1 MTSTTVKGALV
12 ETSRRLLS
20 LAVFVSLL
28 FLVTA
33 GDARA
38 QGTDDHGNSPADA
51 TPLALGQ
58 NMDDL
63 SNLIRGRIDPRND
76 VDYFRLDVDQD
87 MYLVLNVLKDTDVEV
102 DVDVFDQAESEVKVR
117 REHVT
122 QLIEIKG
129 QFVTGTY
136 YVGLT
141 GHATGVYTIFAV
153 PDDAYTSF
161 IDDCQARTAALNN
174 PQINDDLYG
183 CQWNLQAINVEDVW
197 AEGFLG
203 EGINIAVVDDGMDVN
218 HVDLFDNVDST
229 RNHDYTGRG
238 SIYDPLAHHGTGV
251 AGIIAARDNSHGIR
265 GVAPRATLYGHNLLS
280 DQTFLGNPN
289 QGDAMTR
296 NMVVTA
302 VSNNSWTGNQ
312 DEDPAGLSGDN
323 HFWRSGVESGIS
335 EGYHGKG
342 VFYVFGAGN
351 DATQGGNA
359 NLDEHVNFYAVTTV
373 CAVNDDGR
381 RSLYS
386 EKGANL
392 WLCAPSDGIGAANPT
407 IVTTANADY
416 YRDDY
421 GGTSAAAPIVSGV
434 AALMRQA
441 NPDLTWRDLKLI
453 LAATARKTDA
463 SDAGWEDGFPKY
475 GSDSETDAYHFNH
488 EYGFGV
494 VDAAA
499 AVDLARAWTSLP
511 PLQSST
517 EGVGLVLP
525 KVITD
530 NSTMVTSSIE
540 LNADIRFTEF
550 VSVNTSIT
558 HASFRDLDIELVSPQ
573 GRVSKLVEYDA
584 AHRNVRSVGTG
595 FRFGSAKHL
604 GEDPNGM
611 WQLRVTD
618 SVPGTIPGLLNSWS
632 ITVYGHGT
640 EPGPPPATDSCF
652 QSLGTLTAAVS
663 LNGTW
668 TAGCEIDSSTGPPYA
683 RYYSFSLTQEME
695 IQIDLA
701 SNQSMWL
708 LLMHGA
714 GTNGAEVEGL
724 EQIVMGAPSSPINR
738 LQGNLEAGTYTAMAI
753 GLEDTGDFTLSI
765 VPAGA
770 TAPPPATDGC
780 FHTLGTLT
788 AAATRNASWTGDCA
802 STHRSG
808 SYARFYSFTLSQQ
821 TEVQIDLTSAQD
833 TFLYLLRGADANGA
847 VVTDND
853 DVESGNTNS
862 RITRTLAAGT
872 YTIEATTYGEG
883 VTGDFT
889 LSIVPAG
896 ATAPPPATDSCFQ
909 TLGALTAAVTR
920 DASWTGDCAST
931 HRPGRHAR
939 FYSFTLSQQTE
950 VQIDLTSSQD
960 TFLYLLRGADANGA
974 VVTDNDDVESGNTN
988 SRITRTL
995 AAGTYTIEAT
1005 TYGEG
1010 VTGDFTLSIVP
1021 AGATAPPPATDSC
1034 FQTLGALTAAVTRDA
1049 SWTGDCASTHRPGR
1063 HARFYSF
1070 TLSQQTEVQ
1079 IDLTSSQDTFLYLL
1093 RGADANG
1100 AVVTDNDDVESGNT
1114 NSRITRTLAAGTYT
1128 IEATTYGEGVTGD
1141 FTLSIV
1147 PAGAT
1152 APPPATDSCFQTLG
1166 ALTAAVTRDASWTG
1180 DCASTHRPGRHAR
1193 FYSFTLSQQTEV
1205 QINLT
1210 SSQDTFLYL
1219 LRGADA
1225 NGTVVTD
1232 NDDVESG
1239 NTNSHITRTLAAGTY
1254 TIEATTYGEGVTGDF
1269 TLSIVPA
1276 GATAPPQPPPA
1287 DACEYILTAGD
1298 ATAPSGGSIGGQWT
1312 GDCASTNQAGSYA
1325 RYYTFTLPTAS
1336 EVTITLESSVDTFLY
1351 LLEGAGTVGAVVAEN
1366 DDVESG
1372 NTNSQITEFLAAGT
1386 YTIEATTYKEA
1397 VTGEF
1402 TLTVTSITVTPV
1414 PGSED
1419 REALVAL
1426 YHATGGANWRSNRN
1440 WLSNTPLD
1448 QWYGVTTNSS
1458 DRVTELELSF
1468 NGLTGQLPTQVGSLS
1483 SLTRLDLSDNQLS
1496 GQIPVQLGNLSDLE
1510 ELDLWFNQLSGE
1522 IPVQLGNLSNLE
1534 VLNFWNNQLSGRIP
1548 VQLGNLSNLTFLG
1561 LGSNRL
1567 SGEIP
1572 SELGRLSNLTSLS
1585 LSDNRLSGEIP
1596 PELGDI
1602 SNLASLYLSGNQLT
1616 GCIPQGLQD
1625 VANNDFAS
1633 LGLPFCASGD
1643 VSADREALVALYHA
1657 TGGANWTNNHNW
1669 LSSAPIGL
1677 WYGVTTDF
1685 SGRVTEL
1692 DLHENGLNGQMPLEL
1707 DNLSNI
1713 TVLVLSRNQL
1723 SGQVPAELGHLS
1735 KLEWLNLAS
1744 NQLRGEIPSELGR
1757 LSNLTLLY
1765 LSNNRFSGRL
1775 PAALGNLSNLT
1786 HLSMRGNEFTGPI
1799 PSWLSRMTN
1808 LQALSLRYN
1817 RFSGTIPSWLGRL
1830 TEMQRLYLSYNQ
1842 LSGEIPPE
1850 LSNLTKLTLLYLEGN
1865 QLTGCIPE
1873 GLQGVANNDFASLD
1887 LPFCGAS
1894 GSPDLVVQSPSVSDS
1909 SLDAGEYFTFY
1920 AQVHNQGDGVS
1931 ASTTLRYYRS
1941 DNDTISTSDTEVGTT
1956 EIVALGASQT
1966 WSPPSIGVN
1975 APSRAGTYYYGAC
1988 VDPVPAESN
1997 TRNNCSTAETV
2008 IVGAG
2013 SPDLVVQSP
2022 SVSDSSLD
2030 AGEYFTFYAQV
2041 HNQGDG
2047 VSASTTLRYYRS
2059 DNDTISTSDTEVGT
2073 TEIVALGASQT
2084 WSPPSI
2090 GVNAPSRAGT
2100 YYYGACVDPVPAES
2114 NTRNNCSTAET
2125 VIVGAGSPDLVVQSP
2140 SVSDSSLDAGEY
2152 FTFYAQV
2159 HNQGDGVSA
2168 STTLRYYRS
2177 DNDTISTSDTEVG
2190 TTEIVALGASQTWS
2204 PPSIGVNAPSRA
2216 GTYYYG
2222 ACVDP
2227 VPAESNTRNNCS
2239 TAETVI
2245 VGAGSPDL
2253 VVQSPSVSDSSLDA
2267 GEYFTFYAQV
2277 HNQGDGVSASTTLR
2291 YYRSDNDTI
2300 STSDT
2305 EVGTTEIVALGASQT
2320 WSPPSIGVNAPSRA
2334 GTYYYGA
2341 CVDPVPAESNTRN
2354 NCSTAETVI
2363 VGAGSPDLVV
2373 QSPSVSDSSL
2383 DAGEYFT
2390 FYAQVHNQGD
2400 GVSASTTLRYYR
2412 SDNDTIST
2420 SDTEVGTTEIVA
2432 LGASQTWSPPSIGV
2446 NAPSRAGTYYYGAC
2460 VDPVP
2465 AESNTRNNC
2474 STAETVIVGA
2484 GSPDLVVQSP
2494 SVSDSSLDAGA
2505 VLHLLRSGP

>member
-1 MTSTTVKGALV
+1 MTSTIVKGALV

-28 FLVTA
+28 FLVTT

-38 QGTDDHGNSPADA
+38 QGTDDHGNSPAAA

-102 DVDVFDQAESEVKVR
+102 DVDVLDQAESEVKVR

-141 GHATGVYTIFAV
+141 GHATGIYTIFAV

-265 GVAPRATLYGHNLLS
+265 GVAPRANLYGHNLLS
-280 DQTFLGNPN
+280 DETFLGNPN

-312 DEDPAGLSGDN
+312 DDDPAGLSGDN
-323 HFWRSGVESGIS
+323 YFWRSGVESGIS

-351 DATQGGNA
+351 DGTQGGNA
-359 NLDEHVNFYAVTTV
+359 NLDEHVNFHAVTTV
-373 CAVNDDGR
+373 CAVNDAGR

-517 EGVGLVLP
+517 EGAGLVLP

-540 LNADIRFTEF
+540 LNSDIRFTEF

-604 GEDPNGM
+604 GEDPNGV

-640 EPGPPPATDSCF
+640 EPDPPPATDRCF
-652 QSLGTLTAAVS
+652 QSLGPLTEAVS

-714 GTNGAEVEGL
+714 GTNGEEVEGL
-724 EQIVMGAPSSPINR
+724 EQIVMGDPSSPINR
-738 LQGNLEAGTYTAMAI
+738 LQGKLEAGTYTAMAI

-765 VPAGA
+765 VPAGT
-770 TAPPPATDGC
+770 TAPPPATDNC
-780 FHTLGTLT
+780 FQTLGALT
-788 AAATRNASWTGDCA
+788 AALTRNASWTGDCA
-802 STHRSG
+802 STHRGGRYARFYSFTLDQRTEVQINLTSSQDTFLYLLRGADADGAVVTDNDDVESG
-808 SYARFYSFTLSQQ
+808 NTNSRITRTLAAGTYTIEATTYGEGVTGSFTLEVGPQSSPGPVSLDAVLFSAGTLNGQRLSTVTPSLSVTPGQAISGTVHIAVQNDHRPGAIFPVGATPTWGDHQSSYWSVDHSAPSFSTTPYEVPVALTAPSTPGVYAIVFAAAPETSLAHVMSATRWYSGPPQWNNGDDIAGWVASRVNFAMVNGYVIAPSYPEDSYHFGATAVRIVVNPTSGPPPATDSCFQSLGALTAAVTRSSAWTGDCASTHRGGRHARFYSFTLSQR
-821 TEVQIDLTSAQD
+821 TEVEINLTSSQD

-847 VVTDND
+847 EVTDND

-896 ATAPPPATDSCFQ
+896 TTAPPPATDSCFQ
-909 TLGALTAAVTR
+909 SLGALTAALTR
-920 DASWTGDCAST
+920 NASWTGDCAST
-931 HRPGRHAR
+931 HRGGRYAR
-939 FYSFTLSQQTE
+939 FYSFTLDQRTE

-974 VVTDNDDVESGNTN
+974 EVTDNDDVESGNTN

-1021 AGATAPPPATDSC
+1021 AG
-1034 FQTLGALTAAVTRDA
+1034 
-1049 SWTGDCASTHRPGR
+1049 
-1063 HARFYSF
+1063 
-1070 TLSQQTEVQ
+1070 
-1079 IDLTSSQDTFLYLL
+1079 
-1093 RGADANG
+1093 
-1100 AVVTDNDDVESGNT
+1100 
-1114 NSRITRTLAAGTYT
+1114 
-1128 IEATTYGEGVTGD
+1128 TT
-1141 FTLSIV
+1141 
-1147 PAGAT
+1147 P
-1152 APPPATDSCFQTLG
+1152 
-1166 ALTAAVTRDASWTG
+1166 
-1180 DCASTHRPGRHAR
+1180 
-1193 FYSFTLSQQTEV
+1193 
-1205 QINLT
+1205 
-1210 SSQDTFLYL
+1210 
-1219 LRGADA
+1219 
-1225 NGTVVTD
+1225 
-1232 NDDVESG
+1232 
-1239 NTNSHITRTLAAGTY
+1239 
-1254 TIEATTYGEGVTGDF
+1254 
-1269 TLSIVPA
+1269 
-1276 GATAPPQPPPA
+1276 PPQPPPA

-1298 ATAPSGGSIGGQWT
+1298 AAAPSGGSISGQWT
-1312 GDCASTNQAGSYA
+1312 GDCASTNRAGSYA
-1325 RYYTFTLPTAS
+1325 RYYTVTLPTAS

-1366 DDVESG
+1366 DDVETG
-1372 NTNSQITEFLAAGT
+1372 NTNSQIKEFLAAGT

-1397 VTGEF
+1397 ITGEF
-1402 TLTVTSITVTPV
+1402 ALTVTSTTVTVVPV
-1414 PGSED
+1414 SGD
-1419 REALVAL
+1419 RDALVAL
-1426 YHATGGANWRSNRN
+1426 HHATSGANWRSNRN
-1440 WLSNTPLD
+1440 WLSNAPLD

-1468 NGLTGQLPTQVGSLS
+1468 NGLTGQLPAQLDSLS

-1496 GQIPVQLGNLSDLE
+1496 GQIPVQLGNLSNLE
-1510 ELDLWFNQLSGE
+1510 ELDLWFNQLSGQ
-1522 IPVQLGNLSNLE
+1522 IPVQLSNLSNLE
-1534 VLNFWNNQLSGRIP
+1534 SLNFWNNQLSGSIP
-1548 VQLGNLSNLTFLG
+1548 VQLGNLSSLTFMG

-1602 SNLASLYLSGNQLT
+1602 SNLASIYLAGNQLT

-1633 LGLPFCASGD
+1633 L
-1643 VSADREALVALYHA
+1643 
-1657 TGGANWTNNHNW
+1657 
-1669 LSSAPIGL
+1669 
-1677 WYGVTTDF
+1677 
-1685 SGRVTEL
+1685 
-1692 DLHENGLNGQMPLEL
+1692 
-1707 DNLSNI
+1707 
-1713 TVLVLSRNQL
+1713 
-1723 SGQVPAELGHLS
+1723 
-1735 KLEWLNLAS
+1735 
-1744 NQLRGEIPSELGR
+1744 
-1757 LSNLTLLY
+1757 
-1765 LSNNRFSGRL
+1765 
-1775 PAALGNLSNLT
+1775 
-1786 HLSMRGNEFTGPI
+1786 
-1799 PSWLSRMTN
+1799 
-1808 LQALSLRYN
+1808 
-1817 RFSGTIPSWLGRL
+1817 
-1830 TEMQRLYLSYNQ
+1830 
-1842 LSGEIPPE
+1842 
-1850 LSNLTKLTLLYLEGN
+1850 
-1865 QLTGCIPE
+1865 
-1873 GLQGVANNDFASLD
+1873 D
-1887 LPFCGAS
+1887 LPFCGA
-1894 GSPDLVVQSPSVSDS
+1894 GSPDLVVQSPSVSNNNP
-1909 SLDAGEYFTFY
+1909 DAGEHFTFY

-1941 DNDTISTSDTEVGTT
+1941 DNDTISTSDTEVGTNQ
-1956 EIVALGASQT
+1956 IVALGASQT
-1966 WSPPSIGVN
+1966 WYPSSIGVN
-1975 APSRAGTYYYGAC
+1975 APSRVGTYYYGAC

-1997 TRNNCSTAETV
+1997 TRNNCSTAEPV
-2008 IVGAG
+2008 IVGASG

-2022 SVSDSSLD
+2022 SVSNNSPD
-2030 AGEYFTFYAQV
+2030 AGEHFTFYATV
-2041 HNQGDG
+2041 LNQGDG

-2073 TEIVALGASQT
+2073 NQIVALGASQT
-2084 WSPPSI
+2084 WYPSSI
-2090 GVNAPSRAGT
+2090 GVNAPSRVGT

-2114 NTRNNCSTAET
+2114 NTRNNCSTAEP
-2125 VIVGAGSPDLVVQSP
+2125 VIVGASGSPDLVVQSP
-2140 SVSDSSLDAGEY
+2140 SVSNNNPDAGEHFTFYATVLNQGDAPSAATTLRYYLSRNPSISSSLDVEVGSDPVGALPASGTSGESIVLTAPSSGGTYYYGACIDRVPRDSDPINDCTSGVRVTVTEVSPDLVVVSPSVSDSSLDAGQSFLLHATVRNQGNGRSPVTTLRYLVSVNSTISAGGIDTEVGSDQIPGIAASGTSRQTLIVTAPSSGGTY
-2152 FTFYAQV
+2152 YYGACVDSVQGESDPHNNCSSGVRVNVTEVNPDLVVIRPSLRDERGLAAPLASDISVDPGSSFTLYATV
-2159 HNQGDGVSA
+2159 HNQGDGSSN

-2177 DNDTISTSDTEVG
+2177 DNDTISTSDTQVG
-2190 TTEIVALGASQTWS
+2190 TDSVGSLSANTVSDEWIDLT
-2204 PPSIGVNAPSRA
+2204 APSTS
-2216 GTYYYG
+2216 GMYYYG
-2222 ACVDP
+2222 ACVDS
-2227 VPAESNTRNNCS
+2227 VSGESNTRNNCS
-2239 TAETVI
+2239 AAVEVTVPPVRVAEKECTHSANLFGRTYTLTGTVVANRSLSSVTITGYI
-2245 VGAGSPDL
+2245 VRYANDRE
-2253 VVQSPSVSDSSLDA
+2253 VNRERV
-2267 GEYFTFYAQV
+2267 GEYDFGSMSA
-2277 HNQGDGVSASTTLR
+2277 NQPEEFEMSKFFLFNIFEHQGCDFEF
-2291 YYRSDNDTI
+2291 D
-2300 STSDT
+2300 
-2305 EVGTTEIVALGASQT
+2305 
-2320 WSPPSIGVNAPSRA
+2320 W
-2334 GTYYYGA
+2334 
-2341 CVDPVPAESNTRN
+2341 
-2354 NCSTAETVI
+2354 
-2363 VGAGSPDLVV
+2363 
-2373 QSPSVSDSSL
+2373 
-2383 DAGEYFT
+2383 EY
-2390 FYAQVHNQGD
+2390 
-2400 GVSASTTLRYYR
+2400 
-2412 SDNDTIST
+2412 
-2420 SDTEVGTTEIVA
+2420 
-2432 LGASQTWSPPSIGV
+2432 
-2446 NAPSRAGTYYYGAC
+2446 
-2460 VDPVP
+2460 
-2465 AESNTRNNC
+2465 
-2474 STAETVIVGA
+2474 
-2484 GSPDLVVQSP
+2484 
-2494 SVSDSSLDAGA
+2494 
-2505 VLHLLRSGP
+2505 

>member
-12 ETSRRLLS
+12 EISRRLLS

-129 QFVTGTY
+129 PFVTGTY

-238 SIYDPLAHHGTGV
+238 SVYDPLAHHGTGV

-351 DATQGGNA
+351 DATQGGSA

-463 SDAGWEDGFPKY
+463 SDAGWEDGLPKY

-802 STHRSG
+802 STHRPG
-808 SYARFYSFTLSQQ
+808 RHARFYSFTLSQQ

-950 VQIDLTSSQD
+950 VQIDLTSAQD

-1070 TLSQQTEVQ
+1070 TLSQQTEVE
-1079 IDLTSSQDTFLYLL
+1079 INLTSSQDTFLYLL

-1100 AVVTDNDDVESGNT
+1100 TVVTDNDDVESGNT

-1147 PAGAT
+1147 PAGT
-1152 APPPATDSCFQTLG
+1152 
-1166 ALTAAVTRDASWTG
+1166 
-1180 DCASTHRPGRHAR
+1180 
-1193 FYSFTLSQQTEV
+1193 
-1205 QINLT
+1205 
-1210 SSQDTFLYL
+1210 
-1219 LRGADA
+1219 
-1225 NGTVVTD
+1225 
-1232 NDDVESG
+1232 
-1239 NTNSHITRTLAAGTY
+1239 
-1254 TIEATTYGEGVTGDF
+1254 
-1269 TLSIVPA
+1269 
-1276 GATAPPQPPPA
+1276 TAPPQPPPA

-1298 ATAPSGGSIGGQWT
+1298 ATAPSGGSISGQWT
-1312 GDCASTNQAGSYA
+1312 GDCASTNQAGSHA

-1351 LLEGAGTVGAVVAEN
+1351 LLEGAGTVGAVIAEN

-1707 DNLSNI
+1707 GNLSNI

-1894 GSPDLVVQSPSVSDS
+1894 GSPDLVVQSPSVGNNNP
-1909 SLDAGEYFTFY
+1909 DAGEHFTFY

-1997 TRNNCSTAETV
+1997 TQNNCSTAETV
-2008 IVGAG
+2008 IVGASG

-2022 SVSDSSLD
+2022 SVSNNNPD
-2030 AGEYFTFYAQV
+2030 AGEHFTFYAQV

-2114 NTRNNCSTAET
+2114 NTQNNCSTAET
-2125 VIVGAGSPDLVVQSP
+2125 VIVDAGSPDLVVQSP
-2140 SVSDSSLDAGEY
+2140 SVSDSSLDAGQS

-2168 STTLRYYRS
+2168 STTLRYYLSRNPS
-2177 DNDTISTSDTEVG
+2177 ISSSLDMEVG
-2190 TTEIVALGASQTWS
+2190 SDPVGALPASGTSGESIVLT
-2204 PPSIGVNAPSRA
+2204 APSSG

-2222 ACVDP
+2222 ACIDRVPRDSDP
-2227 VPAESNTRNNCS
+2227 INDCTSGVRV
-2239 TAETVI
+2239 TVTEVI
-2245 VGAGSPDL
+2245 PDL
-2253 VVQSPSVSDSSLDA
+2253 VVVSPSVSDSSLDA
-2267 GEYFTFYAQV
+2267 GQSFLLHATVRNQGNGRSPMTTLRYFVSVNSTISAGGIDTEVGSDQVPGIAASGTSRQTLIVTAPSSGGTYYYGACVDSVQGESDSHNNCSSGVRVTVTEVNPDLVVIRPALRDERGLAAPLASDISVNPGASFTLYATV
-2277 HNQGDGVSASTTLR
+2277 HNQGDGSSNSTTLR

-2305 EVGTTEIVALGASQT
+2305 QVGTDSVGSLSANAVSDEWIDLT
-2320 WSPPSIGVNAPSRA
+2320 APSTS

-2341 CVDPVPAESNTRN
+2341 CVDSVSGESNTRN
-2354 NCSTAETVI
+2354 NCSAAVEVTVPPVRVAEKECTHSANLFGRTYTLTGTVVANRSLSSVTITGYI
-2363 VGAGSPDLVV
+2363 VRYANDREVNRERV
-2373 QSPSVSDSSL
+2373 
-2383 DAGEYFT
+2383 GEYDFGSMS
-2390 FYAQVHNQGD
+2390 ANQPEEFEMSKFFLFNIFEHQGCD
-2400 GVSASTTLRYYR
+2400 FEFDWEY
-2412 SDNDTIST
+2412 
-2420 SDTEVGTTEIVA
+2420 
-2432 LGASQTWSPPSIGV
+2432 
-2446 NAPSRAGTYYYGAC
+2446 
-2460 VDPVP
+2460 
-2465 AESNTRNNC
+2465 
-2474 STAETVIVGA
+2474 
-2484 GSPDLVVQSP
+2484 
-2494 SVSDSSLDAGA
+2494 
-2505 VLHLLRSGP
+2505 